1 MKSAYELAME
11 RLQESD
17 PDHKPLTD
25 EQKEQLSAIDKKYEA
40 KIAEREIF
48 LQGKL
53 KMAQAARKAEEITQ
67 LQRQI
72 QDERKIMEE
81 EREAAKEKV
90 RQS

>member
-11 RLQESD
+11 RLEKSD
-17 PDHKPLTD
+17 PEHKSITD
-25 EQKEQLSAIDKKYEA
+25 EQREQLASIDKKYEA

-53 KMAQAARKAEEITQ
+53 KKAQAARDAEEIEQ
-67 LQRQI
+67 LKRQI

-81 EREAAKEKV
+81 EKEAAKEKV